1 MNSIVKTLAGGTAGL
16 LATALLVGC
25 GGDPSGAAAPA
36 PGVDDLQQTQR
47 DSGVPEA
54 CLTAFPVAMD
64 APDLGEVTL
73 LPADWPE
80 APEGAT
86 LCQTSATLDGG
97 VETVDYATDRPAAD
111 VLAAYEAALSGYD
124 VVRADEGLGEQLSG
138 TAGSVSF
145 EITTRDGAYSVLFA
159 QAG

>member
-1 MNSIVKTLAGGTAGL
+1 MNRIVKTLAGGTAGL
-16 LATALLVGC
+16 LAAALLVGC
-25 GGDPSGAAAPA
+25 GGDPSGAAAAPA
-36 PGVDDLQQTQR
+36 VDDLQQTQR
-47 DSGVPEA
+47 DSGVPEE

-73 LPADWPE
+73 LPADWPQ

-97 VETVDYATDRPAAD
+97 VETVDYATDRAAAD

-124 VVRADEGLGEQLSG
+124 VVRADQGLGEQLSG
-138 TAGSVSF
+138 TVGSVSF

-159 QAG
+159 EAG

>member
-1 MNSIVKTLAGGTAGL
+1 VNSIVKTLAGGTAGL

-25 GGDPSGAAAPA
+25 GGDPSGDATA
-36 PGVDDLQQTQR
+36 PGTDDLQQVQR
-47 DSGVPEA
+47 DSGVPEE
-54 CLTAFPVAMD
+54 CLTAFPVAMS

-86 LCQTSATLDGG
+86 LCQTGATLDGG
-97 VETVDYATDRPAAD
+97 VETVDYVTDRAAAD
-111 VLAAYEAALSGYD
+111 VLADYEAALSGYD

-159 QAG
+159 EAG